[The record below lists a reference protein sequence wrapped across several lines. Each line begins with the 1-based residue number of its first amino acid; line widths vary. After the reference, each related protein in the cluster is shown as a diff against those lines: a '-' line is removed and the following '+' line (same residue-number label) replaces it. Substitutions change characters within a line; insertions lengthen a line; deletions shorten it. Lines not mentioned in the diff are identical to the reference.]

1 MIPRFQ
7 SRTLPIP
14 VYITQLICRFLDPLF
29 ARPQQSPFSQSSC
42 GTAMLGD
49 HIAPWRTEA
58 QGHLSPDANNDLK
71 TDYSR
76 WRLLDD
82 DGRQTWH
89 YLESDEE
96 NKKWPQSIADK
107 YFLGLP
113 TVYTLVLLT
122 YQILIPTRDFRN
134 CPKQSLLCS
143 AQKMA

>member
-1 MIPRFQ
+1 
-7 SRTLPIP
+7 
-14 VYITQLICRFLDPLF
+14 
-29 ARPQQSPFSQSSC
+29 
-42 GTAMLGD
+42 MLGD
-49 HIAPWRTEA
+49 HIAPWQTES

-71 TDYSR
+71 TDYSK

-113 TVYTLVLLT
+113 TV
-122 YQILIPTRDFRN
+122 IL
-134 CPKQSLLCS
+134 SCS
-143 AQKMA
+143 YYIKF